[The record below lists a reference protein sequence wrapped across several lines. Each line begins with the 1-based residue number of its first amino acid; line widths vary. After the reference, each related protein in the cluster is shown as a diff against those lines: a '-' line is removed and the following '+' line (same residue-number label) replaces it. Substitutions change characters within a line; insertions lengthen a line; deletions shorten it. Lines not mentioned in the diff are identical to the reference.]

1 MNPNEVEGEP
11 RMFHMIFSAL
21 PITVSSE
28 LPAHAKKHLYAANS
42 LSKLCSPTHDFFAP
56 PVFPRERPRVLAVDG
71 VDPAGIQILEEIA
84 SVDSRASITAEEL
97 QHIIPAYDA
106 LIVRSA
112 TSVTETL
119 IRLGSKLKVIGRAGV
134 GVDNICLEAATARGI
149 YVVNSPQG
157 NTIAAAELALTLMM
171 ALSRKV
177 TLADKS
183 VSQGHWERSKFQGS
197 QVHGKTIGIVGIGQ
211 VGSYIALICKSMEME
226 VLAYDPFVN
235 QAKAQAL
242 GVTIVSLEDLL
253 KNSDIV
259 TLHVPLIPST
269 RNLIRAETLALMRP
283 HALLINT
290 SRGGVVDEAA
300 VAKALT
306 EGRLGGAALDVFC
319 NERAFSPDNPLLV
332 AKEKGVNL
340 ILTPHIGASTR
351 EAQIN
356 VSLDVAQ
363 QVKHI
368 LLGELPKSAVNLPVS
383 RSRLCPQAALLVPVR
398 IMPDCSRK
406 RPFSSPYTTLCSS
419 AAAAA
424 TQPQSA
430 WETGVLP
437 LGAVAGVFRRLTCR
451 FMTSN
456 LSMPGCGLPRS
467 DSLQTSIC
475 TLLHDASICLFAQAL
490 FVHAGRLSS
499 QLLKHPMEGLHLKVF
514 GDIENEQLDVLLLAV
529 TQGALAP
536 HCEHR
541 VNFVNV
547 RQLAAAHKIK
557 LSVSKAYGS
566 RSNVFFE
573 VTVHSSDESASL
585 GGCST
590 NEGTLILRSF
600 KGMPIAFCMPQIN
613 AATPVHS
620 EATTPLE
627 TSFSPASM
635 AGAAKEGDLDS
646 TGDSLPGADFGL
658 PPHHY
663 RPIYMFYTLHV
674 DRPGVLSS
682 ILSIISSAGINV
694 ANCHL
699 GRRWVDRA
707 SQEDLLDR
715 PLETA
720 SPQGPNVSQGGA
732 SGVPQEV
739 LGMCIFHIDSAVDE
753 NLLESIRQL
762 QYVREA
768 MVFATPCTLGLTPQC
783 MRIVCP
789 LCASLPACMSRLPR
803 NSPTFPLLPCP
814 PDPPPPETQAGGR
827 QYHELAD
834 AFDTSIGCTDT
845 ATCAEPPTRGQC
857 PPTRSLPT
865 SPYTQRAGAI
875 RQGTAEASMLPRA

>member
-1 MNPNEVEGEP
+1 MPASYNKEN
-11 RMFHMIFSAL
+11 AL
-21 PITVSSE
+21 
-28 LPAHAKKHLYAANS
+28 K
-42 LSKLCSPTHDFFAP
+42 
-56 PVFPRERPRVLAVDG
+56 ERPRVLAVDG

-340 ILTPHIGASTR
+340 ILTPHIVFLLFTIVASPLAISTVKDTLLRFCACRVFLSFLAFPQPLAGRVFKSSSSSGASTR

-368 LLGELPKSAVNLPVS
+368 LLGELPKSAVNLPS
-383 RSRLCPQAALLVPVR
+383 IRPSE
-398 IMPDCSRK
+398 MPK
-406 RPFSSPYTTLCSS
+406 MAKYL
-419 AAAAA
+419 
-424 TQPQSA
+424 
-430 WETGVLP
+430 
-437 LGAVAGVFRRLTCR
+437 
-451 FMTSN
+451 N
-456 LSMPGCGLPRS
+456 
-467 DSLQTSIC
+467 
-475 TLLHDASICLFAQAL
+475 
-490 FVHAGRLSS
+490 HAEILGRLSS

-674 DRPGVLSS
+674 
-682 ILSIISSAGINV
+682 
-694 ANCHL
+694 
-699 GRRWVDRA
+699 A

-768 MVFATPCTLGLTPQC
+768 MVFATPCTLGQVRFL
-783 MRIVCP
+783 
-789 LCASLPACMSRLPR
+789 
-803 NSPTFPLLPCP
+803 
-814 PDPPPPETQAGGR
+814 
-827 QYHELAD
+827 
-834 AFDTSIGCTDT
+834 
-845 ATCAEPPTRGQC
+845 
-857 PPTRSLPT
+857 
-865 SPYTQRAGAI
+865 
-875 RQGTAEASMLPRA
+875 